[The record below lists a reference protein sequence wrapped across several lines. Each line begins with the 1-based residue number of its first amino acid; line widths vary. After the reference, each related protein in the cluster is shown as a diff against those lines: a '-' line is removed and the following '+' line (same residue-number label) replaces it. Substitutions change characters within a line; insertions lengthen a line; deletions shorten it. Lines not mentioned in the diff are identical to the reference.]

1 MSLELVSAIAAIG
14 TFVVIAATAFAAIVQ
29 LHHLRGSNQIVALTE
44 IREVVESDKF
54 VAARR
59 FLVEELPSLMNEPG
73 FKEGL
78 KGQLLDRRLEPAI
91 YIGNVFENLGTLVKY
106 RIIDRDIACDLWGGV
121 VTTAWA
127 SLQPFTAIRRL
138 RAGPWGALWE
148 NFEYLAVLSE
158 DFYNSHPQGAY
169 PEGVRRMPSAP
180 PD

>member
-29 LHHLRGSNQIVALTE
+29 LHHLRGGNQIVALTE
-44 IREVVESDKF
+44 MREVVESEKF

-59 FLVEELPSLMNEPG
+59 FLVDELPSLMKEPG

-78 KGQLLDRRLEPAI
+78 MAPLLDKRLEPAS

-121 VTTAWA
+121 VVTAWA
-127 SLQPFTAIRRL
+127 SLQPMTVIRRQ

-169 PEGVRRMPSAP
+169 PQGVRRMPATP
-180 PD
+180 PN